1 MSLAESLSLKN
12 KKNQNQS
19 NCVSSS
25 YRSPSVVIFL
35 LLSFMLSKNLCVHIY
50 LGKLRYKSV
59 VKIAESF
66 APPVG
71 IMSEMD

>member
-25 YRSPSVVIFL
+25 YRFPTVAIFL
-35 LLSFMLSKNLCVHIY
+35 LLSFILSKNLYVHIY
-50 LGKLRYKSV
+50 LGELRYKSV

-66 APPVG
+66 APPVV
-71 IMSEMD
+71 IMIEMD